1 MILLFLTIKTAENYF
16 KLILQISDVDL
27 EDYYVIYSCN
37 KSLLAKNIQKILV
50 SEWKLEINLLITLE
64 KK

>member
-27 EDYYVIYSCN
+27 EDYYVIYNCN

-50 SEWKLEINLLITLE
+50 SEWKLEINLLISLE